1 MTEPLNYT
9 ERYTMDKR
17 PITKKGYIKL
27 QEELKGL
34 IKHDRHKIISD
45 IEEARAHGDLKEN
58 AEYHAAKER
67 QSFIETRI
75 QQINYLLANLEVID
89 ISNMNSDQVRF
100 GAKVTYKDTNSGE
113 TRTWKIVGEDES
125 NIERGEISIQ
135 SPIARA
141 LLGKE
146 EGDDV
151 TIKAPRGD
159 IEVEILSID
168 YQ

>member
-1 MTEPLNYT
+1 M
-9 ERYTMDKR
+9 ERK
-17 PITKKGYIKL
+17 PITKKGYQNL
-27 QEELKGL
+27 QDELKNL
-34 IKHDRHKIISD
+34 IKHDRPKIISD

-75 QQINYLLANLEVID
+75 QQLNYLVANSEVID
-89 ISNMNSDQVRF
+89 ISKINSDQVRF
-100 GAKVTYKDTNSGE
+100 GAMVTYEDINSGE
-113 TRTWKIVGEDES
+113 TVSWKIVGEEES
-125 NIERGEISIQ
+125 NIEAKEISIQ

-146 EGDDV
+146 EGDDI
-151 TIKAPRGD
+151 TIKVPRGE
-159 IEVEILSID
+159 IEVEIISIK

>member
-1 MTEPLNYT
+1 
-9 ERYTMDKR
+9 MDRK
-17 PITKKGYIKL
+17 PITKKGYTKL
-27 QEELKGL
+27 QEELQKL
-34 IKHDRHKIISD
+34 IKHDRPKIIND

-75 QQINYLLANLEVID
+75 QHLNYLLANSEVID
-89 ISNMNSDQVRF
+89 ISRIKSDQVRF
-100 GAKVTYKDTNSGE
+100 GATVTYEDMDTGA
-113 TRTWKIVGEDES
+113 TTTWKVVGEEES
-125 NIERGEISIQ
+125 NIEAGEISIL

-151 TIKAPRGD
+151 VIKAPRGN
-159 IEVEILSID
+159 IEVEIISIV
-168 YQ
+168 YN

>member
-1 MTEPLNYT
+1 
-9 ERYTMDKR
+9 MDRK
-17 PITKKGYIKL
+17 PITKKGFQNL
-27 QEELKGL
+27 QDELKNL
-34 IKHDRHKIISD
+34 IKHERSKIISD

-75 QQINYLLANLEVID
+75 QQLNYLVANSEIID
-89 ISNMNSDQVRF
+89 ISQINSDQVRF
-100 GAKVTYKDTNSGE
+100 GATVTYEDINSGE
-113 TRTWKIVGEDES
+113 TVSWKIVGEEES
-125 NIERGEISIQ
+125 NIEAKEISIQ

-151 TIKAPRGD
+151 TIKVPRGE
-159 IEVEILSID
+159 IEVEIISIN